1 MANIRGGI
9 TLQCDLLYNEI
20 IFLDNE
26 ISWFGV
32 DFNCKKISAHF
43 NNIILS
49 NFFPAGKLA
58 VMSMKTVTMMGFVL
72 SMNTNAAENE
82 GGLGKKEETPVGEP
96 EWGCHST
103 E

>member
-49 NFFPAGKLA
+49 NFFL
-58 VMSMKTVTMMGFVL
+58 
-72 SMNTNAAENE
+72 
-82 GGLGKKEETPVGEP
+82 LGN
-96 EWGCHST
+96 
-103 E
+103 